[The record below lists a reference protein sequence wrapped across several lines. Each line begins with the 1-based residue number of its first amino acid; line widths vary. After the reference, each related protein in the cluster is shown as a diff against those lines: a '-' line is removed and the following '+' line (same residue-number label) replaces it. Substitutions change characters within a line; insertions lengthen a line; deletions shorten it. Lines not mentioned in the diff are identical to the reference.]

1 MGRGRHPSTSIGHM
15 RLQSIV
21 ESRCYEYDKATKF
34 EKTIIANLVVS
45 ELQQM
50 GCRFIKQQQKSTN
63 GGGGE
68 NNKNAAATATF
79 VLIESDE
86 IARDKVSHAFRNLR
100 KKKAIK
106 K

>member
-15 RLQSIV
+15 RLQSMV
-21 ESRCYEYDKATKF
+21 EERCEEYDRATKF

-50 GCRFIKQQQKSTN
+50 GCRFIKQQQQQGGDKS
-63 GGGGE
+63 
-68 NNKNAAATATF
+68 AQATF
-79 VLIESDE
+79 VLVQGDDV
-86 IARDKVSHAFRNLR
+86 ARDKVSHAFRNLR
-100 KKKAIK
+100 KKKAGMK